1 MVAIFMAPI
10 SAGFKINYKQQFTLR
25 VEINEARAQTELDL
39 GCTSFTSISLSACT
53 AQLTYIIWSVSA
65 AIARVAGEF
74 LDFFVYYSTNSSSYT
89 NDFVKQGWGAVRDVA
104 NIFFIIALLYVAI
117 KTILGLNVTDNK
129 KLISA
134 VIIVALVINFS
145 LFTTKLVIDGSNIL
159 AKVFYNN
166 ITSKDASAP
175 KVNGELQDSEA
186 GVGGQKTISVGL
198 VDKFNPVELITQ
210 PVYDANAYTFIFMTL
225 IIAAIL
231 LYMTY
236 IFFSVALLFVGRVV
250 SLWISMIFSP
260 IAFISYSV
268 PFDIPGFG
276 HKEWW
281 KNLIENAM
289 LAPLFIFFL
298 YIIVL
303 FTKFLTDIIS
313 YADNPNLTGMENIMQ
328 HLMSVIIPFA
338 IIFMLLT
345 MAKKLAVEYSG
356 KMGKAITSIGA
367 MAGGLALGAATGGA
381 ALAGRVALGGG
392 GGYLASQAAKGA
404 ERLGLKR
411 TASVFKD
418 VGKFTQKS
426 SWDIRQTGAGKAFQK
441 QTGINL
447 GRGFLVGGIG
457 STENLKGGWTEM
469 KKQQVERRQ
478 KRADELEKRG
488 IGKEKDEVADAEI
501 KLKEATLPVKLD
513 LAQVDKE
520 IDKARIDLK
529 EAKNANDIVAMAT
542 AKASLDAAKARKE
555 TIRDAG
561 SLASGGSGSI
571 KDFEKDVR
579 EAKQRLDVKSDQ
591 ITTAYAKKI
600 SGNTSKTLNQI
611 FKLGAYSRAGAD
623 EAARKIRT
631 GTKLDSGE
639 KPH

>member
-1 MVAIFMAPI
+1 
-10 SAGFKINYKQQFTLR
+10 
-25 VEINEARAQTELDL
+25 
-39 GCTSFTSISLSACT
+39 
-53 AQLTYIIWSVSA
+53 
-65 AIARVAGEF
+65 
-74 LDFFVYYSTNSSSYT
+74 
-89 NDFVKQGWGAVRDVA
+89 
-104 NIFFIIALLYVAI
+104 
-117 KTILGLNVTDNK
+117 
-129 KLISA
+129 
-134 VIIVALVINFS
+134 
-145 LFTTKLVIDGSNIL
+145 
-159 AKVFYNN
+159 
-166 ITSKDASAP
+166 
-175 KVNGELQDSEA
+175 
-186 GVGGQKTISVGL
+186 
-198 VDKFNPVELITQ
+198 
-210 PVYDANAYTFIFMTL
+210 
-225 IIAAIL
+225 
-231 LYMTY
+231 
-236 IFFSVALLFVGRVV
+236 
-250 SLWISMIFSP
+250 
-260 IAFISYSV
+260 
-268 PFDIPGFG
+268 
-276 HKEWW
+276 
-281 KNLIENAM
+281 
-289 LAPLFIFFL
+289 
-298 YIIVL
+298 
-303 FTKFLTDIIS
+303 
-313 YADNPNLTGMENIMQ
+313 
-328 HLMSVIIPFA
+328 
-338 IIFMLLT
+338 
-345 MAKKLAVEYSG
+345 
-356 KMGKAITSIGA
+356 
-367 MAGGLALGAATGGA
+367 
-381 ALAGRVALGGG
+381 
-392 GGYLASQAAKGA
+392 
-404 ERLGLKR
+404 LGLKR
-411 TASVFKD
+411 TASEFKD